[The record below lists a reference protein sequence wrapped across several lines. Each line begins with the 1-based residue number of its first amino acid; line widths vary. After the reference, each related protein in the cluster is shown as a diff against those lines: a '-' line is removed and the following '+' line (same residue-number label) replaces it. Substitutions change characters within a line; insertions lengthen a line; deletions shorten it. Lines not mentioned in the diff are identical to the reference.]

1 MLASQNPVHKALA
14 QNMQLGMTGKSAA
27 EMNRINLL
35 APEEK
40 NKLIAETGLRNQ
52 QRDTS
57 GAAMRKFQEETQ
69 GLVQKKLMDFDTGI
83 LNLQKIE
90 ATMGHEAAESAGK
103 INKLKSEKAELDG
116 KFRLAKEKL
125 MQLQA
130 KGINYKNAM
139 KHMAKIPIATS
150 PDGKTTVT
158 YADMVAVGAAKE
170 GSKAVIGGS
179 QIGGTAGLQVSQNV
193 MDQLLKDQ
201 DSIFE
206 VPVTGDKSGKKVKV
220 TFGEGDEAQ
229 KEIIFNRRL
238 KIMIDAM
245 AEQMGIHPNQRQQWK
260 QNQTNIGKKAYQD
273 SKKQNKVS
281 KKNGD
286 KRTRGSIYDN
296 FKDGVQPMSSNAPA
310 NLGDRL
316 NRLSGYENLG
326 SKTMDQLLAEGNVGT
341 AAANP
346 DYAAN
351 PMISM
356 PTGGGSHLE
365 RLKRSHPEAYAKLSA
380 AQLAQFGAT
389 ARR

>member
-1 MLASQNPVHKALA
+1 S
-14 QNMQLGMTGKSAA
+14 
-27 EMNRINLL
+27 
-35 APEEK
+35 
-40 NKLIAETGLRNQ
+40 
-52 QRDTS
+52 
-57 GAAMRKFQEETQ
+57 
-69 GLVQKKLMDFDTGI
+69 
-83 LNLQKIE
+83 
-90 ATMGHEAAESAGK
+90 
-103 INKLKSEKAELDG
+103 DG
-116 KFRLAKEKL
+116 
-125 MQLQA
+125 
-130 KGINYKNAM
+130 
-139 KHMAKIPIATS
+139 
-150 PDGKTTVT
+150 TTVT